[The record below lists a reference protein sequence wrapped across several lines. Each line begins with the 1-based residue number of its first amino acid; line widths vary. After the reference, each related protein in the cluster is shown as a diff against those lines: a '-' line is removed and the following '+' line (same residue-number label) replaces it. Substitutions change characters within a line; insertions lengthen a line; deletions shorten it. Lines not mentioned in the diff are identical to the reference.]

1 MLCTDDYDSPRT
13 FLNKI
18 YTKKTKPLTERNVQ
32 TLNEKHN
39 EKEAS
44 VRMMDQDISHSHN
57 GAEEVGMLRRMNSTL
72 IGENENEKENKWRK
86 KNDDSAETESA
97 NDTIHSSFSNSI
109 LGYSVRSTNESC
121 ENATNKRKRQETPPT
136 LDTVA
141 DIPIENLQID
151 SHGRDSIVLPKNI
164 KAWSSEMNNVGN
176 PKPDTH
182 GLETNRQHVVFE
194 RSPNTG
200 CKYSLPAT
208 LPTTL
213 GQYRLPITEALL
225 VGARSSSRC
234 SNNSEFTPN
243 DGRFPL
249 KANRSE
255 LTWECVK
262 LRKSVTKSFVI
273 KNTSEKKLNIKI
285 EVCGPGF
292 QIANDSSN
300 ESLLLQGNE
309 CRTIGITFCPT
320 IIGKA
325 IGNVI
330 FKPTRN
336 WTDGTQRLIH
346 LWGYGGST
354 SLQIQGVE
362 RGPIGNSFLKLG
374 ETSNIKS
381 TTLMRSFSIYNKG
394 PLNGVATIFV
404 KPKTNQYIYES
415 HINIEPNKCAIRP
428 DSSVDI
434 TVTYKLRR
442 KDLEKLS
449 QKSCEVLTVGN
460 LEVIVGAEPN
470 RQRIGSMLTRWG
482 VIPSKFGQ
490 LEFLV
495 NHFPVSNNENFNDF
509 REHTDNVTE
518 LFNCFKSTDI
528 ALTINRTTLDE
539 SRDAY
544 SDLSGIDDTVLFR
557 TIMEAPPTMDDG
569 PSTNT
574 NAMAYPSTSMN
585 DKLTVYPKHLS
596 FDTMDNAC
604 KTFIIQN
611 NCGRV
616 QTFQIDSNLRSYI
629 NFSTTSGRMEP
640 NQECQIIVELKNGQR
655 IMPCTGIISIFI
667 ESECVDISVNIRA
680 AF

>member
-1 MLCTDDYDSPRT
+1 MSCSEDYDSPRT

-32 TLNEKHN
+32 TLNDKQN
-39 EKEAS
+39 EREAS
-44 VRMMDQDISHSHN
+44 VRMMDQDISHSN
-57 GAEEVGMLRRMNSTL
+57 NEAEEVGMLRRMNSTL
-72 IGENENEKENKWRK
+72 IDENENGKENKWRK
-86 KNDDSAETESA
+86 KNDNSAETESV
-97 NDTIHSSFSNSI
+97 NDTIHSSFSNSS
-109 LGYSVRSTNESC
+109 LAYSVTSSEGTN
-121 ENATNKRKRQETPPT
+121 NKRKRQETPPT
-136 LDTVA
+136 SDTVA
-141 DIPIENLQID
+141 DIPIENLQIN
-151 SHGRDSIVLPKNI
+151 SQGRDSTALATNI

-176 PKPDTH
+176 PKPESH
-182 GLETNRQHVVFE
+182 ALETNRQHIAFE
-194 RSPNTG
+194 SSPNSG
-200 CKYSLPAT
+200 RKYSLPISFART
-208 LPTTL
+208 V
-213 GQYRLPITEALL
+213 GQYRLPITEALP

-255 LTWECVK
+255 LSWECVK
-262 LRKSVTKSFVI
+262 LRKNVTKSFVV
-273 KNTSEKKLNIKI
+273 KNSSEKKLNVKM

-292 QIANDSSN
+292 QVANGLGN

-309 CRTIGITFCPT
+309 CRTISITFCPT

-330 FKPTRN
+330 FKPTKH
-336 WTDGTQRLIH
+336 WLDGTERLIH

-354 SLQIQGVE
+354 SLQLQNVE
-362 RGPIGNSFLKLG
+362 RGPVGNSFIKLG
-374 ETSNIKS
+374 ETSCIKS
-381 TTLMRSFSIYNKG
+381 TTLTRSFTIYNKG

-434 TVTYKLRR
+434 KVTYKLRR

-460 LEVIVGAEPN
+460 LEVIIGAEPN
-470 RQRIGSMLTRWG
+470 RQRIASMLTRSG
-482 VIPSKFGQ
+482 VIPSKFMQ

-495 NHFPVSNNENFNDF
+495 NQFPVSNNEHFNDF
-509 REHTDNVTE
+509 TEHTDNVTE

-539 SRDAY
+539 SRDGY

-557 TIMEAPPTMDDG
+557 TIMEAPPTMAAG
-569 PSTNT
+569 ISSISHAT
-574 NAMAYPSTSMN
+574 AYPSTSVN
-585 DKLTVYPKHLS
+585 DKLTVHPKHLLM
-596 FDTMDNAC
+596 DTMDNSC
-604 KTFIIQN
+604 KTFTIQN
-611 NCGRV
+611 NLACV
-616 QTFQIDSNLRSYI
+616 QTFQIDSNLRSYF
-629 NFSTTSGRMEP
+629 NFSKTSGRMEP
-640 NQECQIIVELKNGQR
+640 NQECQIMVELRKGQR
-655 IMPCTGIISIFI
+655 IMPCTGIISVFI

>member
-1 MLCTDDYDSPRT
+1 
-13 FLNKI
+13 
-18 YTKKTKPLTERNVQ
+18 
-32 TLNEKHN
+32 
-39 EKEAS
+39 
-44 VRMMDQDISHSHN
+44 MMDQDISHGHN
-57 GAEEVGMLRRMNSTL
+57 GANEVGMLRRMNSTL
-72 IGENENEKENKWRK
+72 IGENENENGKENKWRK

-109 LGYSVRSTNESC
+109 LGYSIPSTNETS
-121 ENATNKRKRQETPPT
+121 ESTNNKRKRQETPPT
-136 LDTVA
+136 SDAVA
-141 DIPIENLQID
+141 DIPIENLEIGT
-151 SHGRDSIVLPKNI
+151 HGRDSTVPATNI
-164 KAWSSEMNNVGN
+164 KAWSSEMNNVGS
-176 PKPDTH
+176 PKPESH
-182 GLETNRQHVVFE
+182 ALETNRQYVAYE
-194 RSPNTG
+194 RSTNTG
-200 CKYSLPAT
+200 CKYSLPVSF
-208 LPTTL
+208 PRTL
-213 GQYRLPITEALL
+213 GQYRLPITEALP

-234 SNNSEFTPN
+234 SNNSEFTPS
-243 DGRFPL
+243 DGKFPL

-262 LRKSVTKSFVI
+262 LRKSVTKSVVI
-273 KNTSEKKLNIKI
+273 KNASEKKLNLKM

-292 QIANDSSN
+292 QVANGPGN

-309 CRTIGITFCPT
+309 CRTISITFCPT

-336 WTDGTQRLIH
+336 WLDGTERSIH

-354 SLQIQGVE
+354 ILQLQDVE

-381 TTLMRSFSIYNKG
+381 TILTRSFSIYNKG

-415 HINIEPNKCAIRP
+415 HINIEPNKCVIRP
-428 DSSVDI
+428 DSSVNI
-434 TVTYKLRR
+434 NVTYKLRR

-449 QKSCEVLTVGN
+449 QKSCEVVTVGN
-460 LEVIVGAEPN
+460 LEVIIGAEPN
-470 RQRIGSMLTRWG
+470 RQRIASMLTRSG
-482 VIPSKFGQ
+482 AIPSKFMQ

-495 NHFPVSNNENFNDF
+495 NQFPVANNEHFDDF
-509 REHTDNVTE
+509 TEHTDNVTD

-539 SRDAY
+539 SRDGY
-544 SDLSGIDDTVLFR
+544 SDLSDIDDTVLFR
-557 TIMEAPPTMDDG
+557 TIMEAP
-569 PSTNT
+569 STNT
-574 NAMAYPSTSMN
+574 NAYPSTSTN

-596 FDTMDNAC
+596 MDTMDNSC
-604 KTFIIQN
+604 KKFTIQN
-611 NCGRV
+611 NCARV
-616 QTFQIDSNLRSYI
+616 QTFQIDSNLRSYF

-640 NQECQIIVELKNGQR
+640 NQECQIIVELKKGQR
-655 IMPCTGIISIFI
+655 IMPCTGIISVFI